1 MSASFLTGKK
11 QKSRRFGQNRKSR
24 LISGSC
30 TVEALPR
37 KLLLSRSRN

>member
-1 MSASFLTGKK
+1 MSASFLIGKT
-11 QKSRRFGQNRKSR
+11 QNRKSR